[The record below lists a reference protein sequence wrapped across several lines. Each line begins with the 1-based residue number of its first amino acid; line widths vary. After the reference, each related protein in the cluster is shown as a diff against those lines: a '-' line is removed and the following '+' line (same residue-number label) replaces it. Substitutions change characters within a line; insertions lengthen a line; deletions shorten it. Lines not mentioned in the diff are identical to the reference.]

1 MAPGNRRLSRP
12 ALTNPR
18 SLEAYIRAQVMPR
31 FMSRL
36 REIDDLLV
44 EHRLGLE
51 RAYRRLEEACGADD
65 ELFARRWRETAHT
78 WPFHEV
84 NGLVAEHNEYYPIER
99 GLPVDPRTG
108 DYVTISG
115 RSYERESVGPDWVL
129 ERFPARRRERIRG

>member
-1 MAPGNRRLSRP
+1 MAPGNRRLSRY

-31 FMSRL
+31 FISRL
-36 REIDDLLV
+36 REIDDQLA

-51 RAYRRLEEACGADD
+51 RAYRRLEEICGADD
-65 ELFARRWRETAHT
+65 ELFARRWTETARS

-84 NGLVAEHNEYYPIER
+84 NELIGEHNEYYPIER

-108 DYVTISG
+108 EYVTITG
-115 RSYERESVGPDWVL
+115 RSYEREPVGPDWIL
-129 ERFPARRRERIRG
+129 ERFPTVQRQPARG